1 MVGERGPELL
11 EFRGGERVYDSDAT
25 QRIVEASKIV
35 TANPPSG
42 PVNVSVKVTSEDVA
56 KAMNG
61 LQVALTVDGQ
71 QMTGYINST
80 VQKGIGS
87 SVSRLGRD
95 SYYRR

>member
-1 MVGERGPELL
+1 M
-11 EFRGGERVYDSDAT
+11 
-25 QRIVEASKIV
+25 EASKIV